1 MHNECSLSPK
11 SPHSAYSVMKIK
23 CPTDREQRAVYSAL
37 IYRGHGKA
45 GLDLFPGLAS
55 TVPSLEIAFSF
66 SLEKGAQTSVKGG
79 FSEN

>member
-1 MHNECSLSPK
+1 MLLESQEPSLSLLSNEKEVSHRP
-11 SPHSAYSVMKIK
+11 
-23 CPTDREQRAVYSAL
+23 EQRAVYSAL
-37 IYRGHGKA
+37 IYRGRGKA